1 MPETVNIEDSE
12 IDSEEVRLQNT
23 KKMEFIPSVARTLT
37 EDDIKSPAFFKML
50 LSENEKNEKE
60 LSSLNNIKDK
70 YYDCERNLAVAE
82 EKLKIKTSI
91 EIFSDV
97 IYSIGGILLAV
108 SGFDLKN
115 NIQINNGIFIFLGLS
130 LIIGTAVSKWWRN
143 K

>member
-1 MPETVNIEDSE
+1 MPESTNIEDSE

-23 KKMEFIPSVARTLT
+23 KKMEFIPSVASTLT

-70 YYDCERNLAVAE
+70 YYDCKMNLAVAE
-82 EKLKIKTSI
+82 EKIKIKTSV
-91 EIFSDV
+91 EILSDV
-97 IYSIGGILLAV
+97 IYSIGGVLLAV
-108 SGFDLKN
+108 SGFDLTKN
-115 NIQINNGIFIFLGLS
+115 FQINNGIFIFLGLS

>member
-1 MPETVNIEDSE
+1 MPEPVNEDSE
-12 IDSEEVRLQNT
+12 IDSEEVKLQNT

-70 YYDCERNLAVAE
+70 YYECKMNLAVAE
-82 EKLKIKTSI
+82 EKIKMKTSV
-91 EIFSDV
+91 EILSDV
-97 IYSIGGILLAV
+97 IYSVGGILLAV
-108 SGFDLKN
+108 SGFDLTKKIQVN
-115 NIQINNGIFIFLGLS
+115 NSIFIVIGMS
-130 LIIGTAVSKWWRN
+130 LIIGTAVAKWWRN